1 MTRLPVLSLAG
12 ATRLAATLLFG
23 TLLIGALLI
32 GAPGAAMAQGAP
44 QQSSQ
49 AATAATQ
56 QLYPGQDAM
65 ERALDERSSAE
76 NLRRWMRDLTRE
88 VHHAGSPGSRKNA
101 EYVAKQFREWGYD
114 VEIEVYHVLLPTPKE
129 RVVELVHPERV
140 RLTLEEP
147 AIEEDASSQLRD
159 GMLPPYNAYSADG
172 DVEAELVYVNQGLP
186 ADYEELRRRG
196 ISVEGKIVIARYGGS
211 WRGIKPK
218 VAAENGAIATIMYS
232 DPRDDG
238 YFRGDVYPE
247 GPWRMGMGV
256 QRGSVSDMPTFP
268 GDPLTPFVGATE
280 DAERLA
286 IEDAPT
292 IMKIPVLPIS
302 YDEALPLLAALEGPV
317 APARFRGALPI
328 TYHLGPGPA
337 RVHMKLAFNWD
348 IVPAYNVIARLEGS
362 EFPDEWVMR
371 GNHRDAWAF
380 GANDPISGTVA
391 MMEEAR
397 ILGEL
402 AREGHRPRRTIVF
415 ASWDAEEPGLLGSTE
430 WAEHHADE
438 LREKLV
444 TYINTDGTGR
454 GYLGMGGSHS
464 LEAMINDIARDVQD
478 PRAGGASLLD
488 RIRARN
494 AAQQGLEHGGAAG
507 PTADIPIAPLGSGS
521 DYTPFLQHLGIS
533 VLNLSFGGE
542 GGGGSYHSAYDT
554 FEHYTRFIDPE
565 FVYGATLPKVTGRAT
580 LRLAMMDVLPFHFAP
595 LVDRIETYLGEIE
608 SMADAMR
615 EETARQ
621 NQLIESGAYA
631 LSNDPL
637 DPLLAPEPEDEVP
650 YFPFAHIRN
659 AITELRVAAAAADK
673 AAREATA
680 EAVNKAASQAAS
692 QAEAAGAADQK
703 AALRRINQALF
714 TVERAMTDMEGLPR
728 RPWFRHQIYAP
739 GFYTGYGVKTLP
751 GVREAIEERKWQEAH
766 DEIEDLAAT
775 LQRMA
780 RALESVVDARP

>member
-1 MTRLPVLSLAG
+1 MSMAPMNSSFRLILIAVIFG
-12 ATRLAATLLFG
+12 AMQPRAAAAQG
-23 TLLIGALLI
+23 V
-32 GAPGAAMAQGAP
+32 PGAAM
-44 QQSSQ
+44 
-49 AATAATQ
+49 
-56 QLYPGQDAM
+56 YPGQIEM

-101 EYVAKQFREWGYD
+101 EYVAERFREWGYD

-129 RVVELVHPERV
+129 RLVEMVYPERL
-140 RLTLEEP
+140 RLRLEEP
-147 AIEEDASSQLRD
+147 AIEEDASSGRRE

-186 ADYEELRRRG
+186 PDYEELRRRG

-218 VAAENGAIATIMYS
+218 VAAENGAIATILYS

-238 YFRGDVYPE
+238 YFQGDVYPE
-247 GPWRMGMGV
+247 GAWRMGMGV

-268 GDPLTPFVGATE
+268 GDPLTPFVGAVR
-280 DAERLA
+280 DAKRLKV
-286 IEDAPT
+286 EEAPT

-302 YDEALPLLAALEGPV
+302 YDEALPLLAALGGPV

-337 RVHMKLAFNWD
+337 RVRVKLAFNWD

-380 GANDPISGTVA
+380 GANDPISGMVA
-391 MMEEAR
+391 TMEEAR

-402 AREGHRPRRTIVF
+402 AREGHRPRRTVVV

-430 WAEHHADE
+430 WVEHHADE

-444 TYINTDGTGR
+444 AYINTDGTGR

-464 LEAMINDIARDVQD
+464 LEVMINDIARDVAD

-488 RIRARN
+488 RVRARN
-494 AAQQGLEHGGAAG
+494 EAQQGLKHGGAAG
-507 PTADIPIAPLGSGS
+507 PNADIPISPLGSGS

-533 VLNLSFGGE
+533 VLNLGFGGE

-554 FEHYTRFIDPE
+554 FEHYTRFIDPD
-565 FVYGATLPKVTGRAT
+565 FVYSATLPKVTGRVT
-580 LRLAMMDVLPFHFAP
+580 LRLAMADVLPFRFSP

-608 SMADAMR
+608 SMADTMR

-621 NQLIESGAYA
+621 NALIESGAYD
-631 LSNDPL
+631 LSADPL
-637 DPLLAPEPEDEVP
+637 EPLLPPQAQEDVP
-650 YFPFAHIRN
+650 YFPFAPIRN
-659 AITELRVAAAAADK
+659 ALTELRVAASAADRAVQRAVSEPANGSGGAGASGAGASR
-673 AAREATA
+673 AALERT
-680 EAVNKAASQAAS
+680 NKA
-692 QAEAAGAADQK
+692 
-703 AALRRINQALF
+703 LY

-766 DEIEDLAAT
+766 EEIEDLAAT
-775 LQRMA
+775 LRRMA
-780 RALESVVDARP
+780 RALEDVTAAVQQEAAQ

>member
-1 MTRLPVLSLAG
+1 MPEQITTPMHTSFHHAAVRVLFLTLFLG
-12 ATRLAATLLFG
+12 AMQ
-23 TLLIGALLI
+23 
-32 GAPGAAMAQGAP
+32 PGAAAAQDGA
-44 QQSSQ
+44 
-49 AATAATQ
+49 
-56 QLYPGQDAM
+56 LYAGQTDM
-65 ERALDERSSAE
+65 ERALDERSSPD
-76 NLRRWMRDLTRE
+76 NLRRWMQDLTRE

-101 EYVAKQFREWGYD
+101 EYVAERFREWGYD
-114 VEIEVYHVLLPTPKE
+114 VDIEVFHVLLPTPKE
-129 RVVELVHPERV
+129 RIVELVHPEHV
-140 RLTLEEP
+140 RLRLEEP
-147 AIEEDASSQLRD
+147 SLADDASSQRRD

-238 YFRGDVYPE
+238 YFQGDVYPE

-280 DAERLA
+280 DAERLE
-286 IEDAPT
+286 IDEAPT

-337 RVHMKLAFNWD
+337 RVRMKLAFNWD

-430 WAEHHADE
+430 WVEYHADE
-438 LREKLV
+438 LSRKLV
-444 TYINTDGTGR
+444 AYINTDGTGR
-454 GYLGMGGSHS
+454 GYLGMGGSHT
-464 LEAMINDIARDVQD
+464 LEAMINDVARDVAD

-507 PTADIPIAPLGSGS
+507 PTADIPISPLGSGS

-533 VLNLSFGGE
+533 VLNLGFGGE

-554 FEHYTRFIDPE
+554 FEHYTRFIDPD
-565 FVYGATLPKVTGRAT
+565 FVYSATLPKVTGRAT
-580 LRLAMMDVLPFHFAP
+580 LRLAMADVLPFSFSP

-608 SMADAMR
+608 TLADDMR
-615 EETARQ
+615 RETARR
-621 NQLIESGAYA
+621 NALIESGAYD
-631 LSNDPL
+631 LSADPL
-637 DPLLAPEPEDEVP
+637 DPLLAPEPQDEVP
-650 YFPFAHIRN
+650 YFPFSHVRN
-659 AITELRVAAAAADK
+659 ALTVLRAA
-673 AAREATA
+673 
-680 EAVNKAASQAAS
+680 
-692 QAEAAGAADQK
+692 AEAADRAVQHAAQGPTGAGGDS
-703 AALRRINQALF
+703 AALGRINQAMY

-766 DEIEDLAAT
+766 EEIEDLSVT
-775 LQRMA
+775 LRRMA
-780 RALESVVDARP
+780 EALHAVAAAAPSGGE